1 PRLQV
6 TSDPLHLRRVSFI
19 RAAFEAG
26 RKTHLHLRVNAAGKG
41 GIGVQ
46 FKGATAHLEQIQRVV
61 QELLRYG
68 PRPEGAVIQRAARG
82 APDPGSYI
90 SARIGI
96 LQVES
101 NHRRWI
107 EAQALL
113 VS

>member
-1 PRLQV
+1 
-6 TSDPLHLRRVSFI
+6 
-19 RAAFEAG
+19 
-26 RKTHLHLRVNAAGKG
+26 

-113 VS
+113 VSLGKFLARCLIEQQRGFKIRAGQRILDPANPLTQVEPL